1 MTTFNSKQMKIK
13 LIIGL
18 VLAVFI
24 IPTTGFSNDT
34 LTATPT
40 VTYGADG
47 LIEVI
52 NIVEY
57 TGKVFAIGA
66 SVDLPEN
73 VEFVSATGD
82 YQPAIMPKK
91 GDTGLLE
98 FAWVM
103 PPTSPFRLTYT
114 VKAFPEAKDDI
125 LSQIS
130 YRRTGGALF
139 EKIKPIKV
147 KN

>member
-1 MTTFNSKQMKIK
+1 MTTFISKQMKFK
-13 LIIGL
+13 WIIGL
-18 VLAVFI
+18 ILAVLI
-24 IPTTGFSNDT
+24 VPVTGFSEET

-57 TGKVFAIGA
+57 TGKIFAIGA

-82 YQPAIMPKK
+82 FQPAIMPKK

-114 VKAFPEAKDDI
+114 VKAFPEASADI
-125 LSQIS
+125 YSQIS
-130 YRRTGGALF
+130 YRRTGGALY
-139 EKIKPIKV
+139 EKMNPIKV
-147 KN
+147 KP

>member
-1 MTTFNSKQMKIK
+1 MVPA
-13 LIIGL
+13 IGL
-18 VLAVFI
+18 AQD
-24 IPTTGFSNDT
+24 S

-57 TGKVFAIGA
+57 TGKIFAIGA
-66 SVDLPEN
+66 SVNLPDD
-73 VEFVSATGD
+73 VEFISATGD
-82 YQPAIMPKK
+82 FQPAIMPKK

-114 VKAFPEAKDDI
+114 VKAFSDAKGDI
-125 LSQIS
+125 QSQIS
-130 YRRTGGALF
+130 YRRSGGAIY
-139 EKIKPIKV
+139 EKILPVPVKP
-147 KN
+147 

>member
-1 MTTFNSKQMKIK
+1 MTTFFSKKWYIK
-13 LIIGL
+13 WIIGL
-18 VLAVFI
+18 FI
-24 IPTTGFSNDT
+24 VIPAIGMAQDT

-40 VTYGADG
+40 VSYGADG

-57 TGKVFAIGA
+57 TGKIFAIGA
-66 SVDLPEN
+66 SVNLPDN

-82 YQPAIMPKK
+82 FQPAIMPRK

-114 VKAFPEAKDDI
+114 VKAFPGAKGDI
-125 LSQIS
+125 QSHVS
-130 YRRTGGALF
+130 YRRSGGALY
-139 EKIKPIKV
+139 ENIQPISV
-147 KN
+147 TP